1 MIYPTF
7 FESKSSQNLFGLENY
22 FNFISKLYLK
32 QNLPKVIMLTG
43 NKGIGKATF
52 VNHFLHSIFDIKN
65 YNLEKF
71 TKSKNSTFSNQF
83 QNNIFSNIIYI
94 SGADFKSVKVE
105 DIRNLKT
112 KILKSAISNKDRF
125 IVFDDIELFN
135 HNSLNAL
142 LKIIEEPSEK
152 NYFFLINNKSKPLLE
167 TIKSRAI
174 EIKIIL
180 TENQR
185 LEIIDKLVTF
195 LKLELV
201 LDPKTSKLSPGNFVK
216 FNYMCKEYN
225 ISPSNDL
232 VDNLSKLLD
241 LYKKNKNILFI
252 NLALFIVDHYFIFLK
267 NKDLLNKDKIFD
279 IKNYIFENLNSLI
292 MYNINQNSFINAVS
306 EKLKH
311 G

>member
-1 MIYPTF
+1 MIYPIF
-7 FESKSSQNLFGLENY
+7 FESKSSQSLFGLENY

-32 QNLPKVIMLTG
+32 KNLPKVIMLTG
-43 NKGIGKATF
+43 NKGTGKATF

-71 TKSKNSTFSNQF
+71 TKTRNSTFSNQF

-94 SGADFKSVKVE
+94 SGANFKSVKVE

-167 TIKSRAI
+167 TIKSRSI

-180 TENQR
+180 NENQR
-185 LEIIDKLVTF
+185 LEIIKKLVTF
-195 LKLELV
+195 LELELI
-201 LDPKTSKLSPGNFVK
+201 LNPKTSKLSPGNFVK
-216 FNYMCKEYN
+216 FNYICKEYN

-232 VDNLSKLLD
+232 IDNLSKLLD

-267 NKDLLNKDKIFD
+267 DKNLLNKDKIFE
-279 IKNYIFENLNSLI
+279 IKNYISENLNSLI
-292 MYNINQNSFINAVS
+292 MYNINQNSFINAVT

>member
-225 ISPSNDL
+225 ISPLNDL
-232 VDNLSKLLD
+232 IDNLSKLLD

>member
-1 MIYPTF
+1 MSYPTF

-112 KILKSAISNKDRF
+112 RILKSAISNKDRF

-267 NKDLLNKDKIFD
+267 NKNLLNKDKIFD

>member
-1 MIYPTF
+1 M
-7 FESKSSQNLFGLENY
+7 
-22 FNFISKLYLK
+22 
-32 QNLPKVIMLTG
+32 
-43 NKGIGKATF
+43 
-52 VNHFLHSIFDIKN
+52 
-65 YNLEKF
+65 
-71 TKSKNSTFSNQF
+71 
-83 QNNIFSNIIYI
+83 
-94 SGADFKSVKVE
+94 
-105 DIRNLKT
+105 
-112 KILKSAISNKDRF
+112 
-125 IVFDDIELFN
+125 
-135 HNSLNAL
+135 
-142 LKIIEEPSEK
+142 
-152 NYFFLINNKSKPLLE
+152 INNKSKPLLE

-292 MYNINQNSFINAVS
+292 MYNINQNSFINAVN

>member
-267 NKDLLNKDKIFD
+267 NKNLLNKDKIFD

-292 MYNINQNSFINAVS
+292 MYNINQNSFINAVN

>member
-1 MIYPTF
+1 MIYPIF

-125 IVFDDIELFN
+125 IVFDDVELFN

-225 ISPSNDL
+225 ISPLNDL

-267 NKDLLNKDKIFD
+267 NKNLLNKDKIFD

>member
-201 LDPKTSKLSPGNFVK
+201 LDPKTTKLSPGNFVK

-267 NKDLLNKDKIFD
+267 NKNLLNKDKIFD